1 MSTSSL
7 PHRWCVGIDL
17 HKDTLTACLYCPC
30 CGEIRFQKLVCKCR
44 KQIAEFFG
52 SLPQP
57 HVVAIEA
64 VGFYR
69 WLWELLEPLVDKLV
83 LADATQARAL
93 AGRRMKTDRED
104 AQNIAELL
112 ACGRLPLAYAP
123 PFEVQVLR
131 DCSRQRNALS
141 RQHAHALHRAKSV
154 MNANNRPGPARM
166 DSAALIRYLKAFES
180 KLPERHGRYLWQCVD
195 QLVLIE
201 RQLSQLEIELER
213 LLAQPAFAP
222 LAAILNSFPGVGLV
236 TCSTVLAEV
245 GDFSRF
251 KYRKSISRYAGFDP
265 RTFDSAG
272 KQRAGHIS
280 KRGPSNLR
288 WVLGQAA
295 WTAVRLDP
303 HVKRIWLRISRKS
316 GKKVAIVAI
325 ARRLLLW
332 MWRAVCSGQPFRTP
346 VAA

>member
-1 MSTSSL
+1 MAGATL
-7 PHRWCVGIDL
+7 PHRWSVGIDL
-17 HKDTLTACLYCPC
+17 HKDTLTACVYCSC
-30 CGEIRFQKLVCKCR
+30 CGEIRFQKIACRCR

-52 SLPQP
+52 SLPRP

-69 WLWELLEPLVDKLV
+69 WLWEMLEPLVERLV

-104 AQNIAELL
+104 AQNVAELL
-112 ACGRLPLAYAP
+112 ACNRLPLAYAP

-141 RQHAHALHRAKSV
+141 RQHAHVLHRVKSV

-166 DSAALIRYLKAFES
+166 ASSGLIRYLEAFQS
-180 KLPERHGRYLWQCVD
+180 KLPERHGRYLWLCVD
-195 QLVLIE
+195 QLALIE
-201 RQLSQLEIELER
+201 RQRAQLERELER
-213 LLAQPAFAP
+213 LLAQPLFAETS
-222 LAAILNSFPGVGLV
+222 AILNSFPGVGLV
-236 TCSTVLAEV
+236 TCATVLAEI
-245 GDFSRF
+245 GDFGRF
-251 KYRKSISRYAGFDP
+251 SYRKSISRYGGFDP

-272 KQRAGHIS
+272 KQRTGHIS

-288 WVLGQAA
+288 WVLVQAA
-295 WTAVRLDP
+295 WAALRLDP
-303 HVKRIWLRISRKS
+303 QVKRIWLRISRKA
-316 GKKVAIVAI
+316 GKKAATVAV
-325 ARRLLLW
+325 ARRLLVW
-332 MWRAVCSGQPFRTP
+332 MWKAVRTGQPYRAP

>member
-1 MSTSSL
+1 MAVPTL
-7 PHRWCVGIDL
+7 AHRWFVGIDL
-17 HKDTLTACLYCPC
+17 HKETLTACVYCSC
-30 CGEIRFQKLVCKCR
+30 CGEIRFQKLACRSR

-52 SLPQP
+52 SLPRP

-69 WLWELLEPLVDKLV
+69 WLWEMLEPLVDKLV

-131 DCSRQRNALS
+131 DCSRQRNAFS
-141 RQHAHALHRAKSV
+141 RQHAHVLHRVKSV

-166 DSAALIRYLKAFES
+166 DSRGLIRYLETFES
-180 KLPERHGRYLWQCVD
+180 KLPERHSRYLWQCVD

-201 RQLSQLEIELER
+201 RQLAQLERELGR
-213 LLAQPAFAP
+213 LLAQPAFAS
-222 LAAILNSFPGVGLV
+222 ASAILQSFPGVGLV
-236 TCSTVLAEV
+236 TCATVLAEI

-251 KYRKSISRYAGFDP
+251 TYRKAISRYGGFDP

-272 KQRAGHIS
+272 KQRCGHIS

-288 WVLGQAA
+288 WVLVQAA
-295 WTAVRLDP
+295 WTAIRLDP
-303 HVKRIWLRISRKS
+303 HVKRIWLRICRKA
-316 GKKVAIVAI
+316 GKKMAAVGV
-325 ARRLLLW
+325 ARRLLMW
-332 MWRAVCSGQPFRTP
+332 MWRAVRTGEPYRAP
-346 VAA
+346 VVA

>member
-1 MSTSSL
+1 M
-7 PHRWCVGIDL
+7 
-17 HKDTLTACLYCPC
+17 
-30 CGEIRFQKLVCKCR
+30 
-44 KQIAEFFG
+44 
-52 SLPQP
+52 
-57 HVVAIEA
+57 
-64 VGFYR
+64 
-69 WLWELLEPLVDKLV
+69 VDKLV

-141 RQHAHALHRAKSV
+141 RQHAHVLHRAKSV

-166 DSAALIRYLKAFES
+166 DSAALIRYLKAFEH

-201 RQLSQLEIELER
+201 RQLSHLEIELER
-213 LLAQPAFAP
+213 LLAQPTFAP
-222 LAAILNSFPGVGLV
+222 AAAILNSFPGVGLV

-251 KYRKSISRYAGFDP
+251 TYRKAICALCRLRSHERSTRLASNVPDTSRNAVPAICGGCWARQLGVPSASI
-265 RTFDSAG
+265 
-272 KQRAGHIS
+272 
-280 KRGPSNLR
+280 
-288 WVLGQAA
+288 
-295 WTAVRLDP
+295 
-303 HVKRIWLRISRKS
+303 RKS
-316 GKKVAIVAI
+316 NASGCGSAARPARKSRSWRSHVACCCGCGAPSAPVNRT
-325 ARRLLLW
+325 ARRRSLK
-332 MWRAVCSGQPFRTP
+332 TN
-346 VAA
+346 

>member
-1 MSTSSL
+1 MVVTTL
-7 PHRWCVGIDL
+7 PHSWSVGSDL
-17 HKDTLTACLYCPC
+17 HKDTRTACVYCSC
-30 CGEIRFQKLVCKCR
+30 CGEIAFQKLPCKCR
-44 KQIAEFFG
+44 KQIAEFCG
-52 SLPQP
+52 SLPRP

-69 WLWELLEPLVDKLV
+69 WLWEMLEPLVDKLV

-93 AGRRMKTDRED
+93 AGRRLKTDRED

-131 DCSRQRNALS
+131 DCSRQRNAFS
-141 RQHAHALHRAKSV
+141 RQHAHVLHRAKSV
-154 MNANNRPGPARM
+154 MNAKNRPGPARM
-166 DSAALIRYLKAFES
+166 DSAALIRYLQAFEQ
-180 KLPERHGRYLWQCVD
+180 KLPERHGHYLWQCVD

-201 RQLSQLEIELER
+201 RQLAQLERELER

-222 LAAILNSFPGVGLV
+222 AATILNSFPGVGLV
-236 TCSTVLAEV
+236 TCATILAEV
-245 GDFSRF
+245 GDFRRF
-251 KYRKSISRYAGFDP
+251 TYRKSISRYSGFDP

-272 KQRAGHIS
+272 KQRTGHIS

-288 WVLGQAA
+288 WVLVQAA
-295 WTAVRLDP
+295 WTAIRLDP
-303 HVKRIWLRISRKS
+303 HVKRIWLRISRKA
-316 GKKVAIVAI
+316 GKKAATVAV

-332 MWRAVCSGQPFRTP
+332 MWRAVRTGQPYRTP
-346 VAA
+346 AVA